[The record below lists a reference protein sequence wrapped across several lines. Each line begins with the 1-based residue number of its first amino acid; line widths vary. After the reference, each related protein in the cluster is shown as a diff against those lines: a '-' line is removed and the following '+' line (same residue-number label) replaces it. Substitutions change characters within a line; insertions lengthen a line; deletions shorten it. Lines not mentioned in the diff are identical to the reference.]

1 MPDIS
6 VFAMGLSEKAQE
18 LLRGLPDDSNP
29 FVRDGRRTYL
39 RYDSMVIEPIF
50 VAPGGVHVGYKWR
63 GALMYRHRIEGF
75 DVKEGTGVLNLWG
88 VEGRMRLIRDGED
101 LASRA

>member
-1 MPDIS
+1 
-6 VFAMGLSEKAQE
+6 MGLSEKAQT
-18 LLRGLPDDSNP
+18 LLRQLPDESNP

-50 VAPGGVHVGYKWR
+50 DEIGGVHVGYKWR
-63 GALMYRHRIEGF
+63 GTLMYRHRVEGF
-75 DVKEGTGVLNLWG
+75 DVKDGTGVLNLWG

-101 LASRA
+101 LASKD

>member
-1 MPDIS
+1 MP
-6 VFAMGLSEKAQE
+6 MGLSEKAHE
-18 LLRGLPDDSNP
+18 LLRALPDDGNP

-50 VAPGGVHVGYKWR
+50 DAGGGVNVGYKWR
-63 GALMYRHRIEGF
+63 GTVMYRHRIEGF

-88 VEGRMRLIRDGED
+88 VEGRMRLIRDGES
-101 LASRA
+101 LSASE